1 MFVQP
6 GRVAYVNYGEDYG
19 KALVIAD
26 VVDQHRVLVDG
37 PDFPRTIYPMKRL
50 TLTKLRMDL
59 ARGARRSTVL
69 AACKK
74 FDMTAKW
81 QATAQA
87 KKLAQRKTRA
97 ELTDLQRF
105 EVMLLRKRR
114 SFEVRKLVKK
124 SISKK

>member
-1 MFVQP
+1 MFVEP

-26 VVDQHRVLVDG
+26 ILDQHRVLVDG
-37 PDFPRTIYPMKRL
+37 PDFPRMVYPTKRL

-59 ARGARRSTVL
+59 PRGARRSLVL
-69 AACKK
+69 KTCKE
-74 FDMTAKW
+74 FDMQKKW
-81 QATAQA
+81 QATQQA
-87 KKLAQRKTRA
+87 KKLAQRATRA
-97 ELTDLQRF
+97 SLSDLQRF